1 MDYLQ
6 EAVRNYVPNEDG
18 LRNLNGAK
26 IAAMI
31 AQAEALQS
39 IAVSLAALV
48 ELSGGRNMVDIH
60 VGDGDFT
67 DGLDDEGEL
76 PF

>member
-6 EAVRNYVPNEDG
+6 EAKDKYTARPKHLTEANT
-18 LRNLNGAK
+18 AAA
-26 IAAMI
+26 IAT
-31 AQAEALQS
+31 AEALQS

-48 ELSGGRNMVDIH
+48 ELGTN
-60 VGDGDFT
+60 DFT
-67 DGLDDEGEL
+67 DKLDEEGEL

>member
-6 EAVRNYVPNEDG
+6 EAIRNYEKNADG
-18 LRNLNGAK
+18 LRNLNLVDRAAA
-26 IAAMI
+26 IAT
-31 AQAEALQS
+31 AEALQS

-48 ELSGGRNMVDIH
+48 ELNTGGTMTDT

-67 DGLDDEGEL
+67 DEADAEMEL

>member
-6 EAVRNYVPNEDG
+6 EAKNKYNARPKQ
-18 LRNLNGAK
+18 LAGANTAAA
-26 IAAMI
+26 IAT
-31 AQAEALQS
+31 AEALQS

-48 ELSGGRNMVDIH
+48 ELNTGGTMTDT

-67 DGLDDEGEL
+67 DEADAEMEL

>member
-6 EAVRNYVPNEDG
+6 EAVRNFNKDEHGV
-18 LRNLNGAK
+18 RNLALANT
-26 IAAMI
+26 AAAI
-31 AQAEALQS
+31 AQVEELRGIRVA
-39 IAVSLAALV
+39 LAALV
-48 ELSGGRNMVDIH
+48 ELGGRNMVDI

-76 PF
+76 SF